1 MSGPVSENGRPS
13 LDTEAVSPEASY
25 GEIKVCLAPRNEIKQ
40 TIKQKQT
47 NKILQVDASM
57 LDPSCLV
64 PPTIPNTLGAEDID
78 KVQQL
83 VNLESKQTNKQTNTI
98 PNPLGAE
105 DIDKVQLSFLLRMY
119 AYIYESLNLG

>member
-25 GEIKVCLAPRNEIKQ
+25 GEIKVCLELSSGR
-40 TIKQKQT
+40 TID
-47 NKILQVDASM
+47 NVLQVDASM

-78 KVQQL
+78 KV
-83 VNLESKQTNKQTNTI
+83 K
-98 PNPLGAE
+98 PNIGIA
-105 DIDKVQLSFLLRMY
+105 S
-119 AYIYESLNLG
+119 

>member
-25 GEIKVCLAPRNEIKQ
+25 GEIKVCLELSTGR
-40 TIKQKQT
+40 TID
-47 NKILQVDASM
+47 NVLQVDASM

-78 KVQQL
+78 KV
-83 VNLESKQTNKQTNTI
+83 E
-98 PNPLGAE
+98 
-105 DIDKVQLSFLLRMY
+105 
-119 AYIYESLNLG
+119 LNIGIVS

>member
-25 GEIKVCLAPRNEIKQ
+25 GEIKVCLELSSWSMIIN
-40 TIKQKQT
+40 
-47 NKILQVDASM
+47 ILQVDASM

-78 KVQQL
+78 KV
-83 VNLESKQTNKQTNTI
+83 K
-98 PNPLGAE
+98 
-105 DIDKVQLSFLLRMY
+105 
-119 AYIYESLNLG
+119 LNIGIAS

>member
-25 GEIKVCLAPRNEIKQ
+25 GEIKVCLELSSGR
-40 TIKQKQT
+40 TID
-47 NKILQVDASM
+47 NVLQVDASM

-78 KVQQL
+78 KV
-83 VNLESKQTNKQTNTI
+83 KI
-98 PNPLGAE
+98 
-105 DIDKVQLSFLLRMY
+105 DIGKVS
-119 AYIYESLNLG
+119 

>member
-25 GEIKVCLAPRNEIKQ
+25 GEIKVCLELSSGR
-40 TIKQKQT
+40 TID
-47 NKILQVDASM
+47 NVLQVDASM

-78 KVQQL
+78 KV
-83 VNLESKQTNKQTNTI
+83 K
-98 PNPLGAE
+98 
-105 DIDKVQLSFLLRMY
+105 
-119 AYIYESLNLG
+119 LNIGIAS

>member
-40 TIKQKQT
+40 TNIIKHT
-47 NKILQVDASM
+47 NNEFLQVDASM

-78 KVQQL
+78 KVQL
-83 VNLESKQTNKQTNTI
+83 WVI
-98 PNPLGAE
+98 W
-105 DIDKVQLSFLLRMY
+105 
-119 AYIYESLNLG
+119 

>member
-25 GEIKVCLAPRNEIKQ
+25 GEIKVCLELSSGR
-40 TIKQKQT
+40 TID
-47 NKILQVDASM
+47 NVLQVDASM

-78 KVQQL
+78 KVRL
-83 VNLESKQTNKQTNTI
+83 
-98 PNPLGAE
+98 
-105 DIDKVQLSFLLRMY
+105 
-119 AYIYESLNLG
+119 

>member
-25 GEIKVCLAPRNEIKQ
+25 GEIKVCLELSSGR
-40 TIKQKQT
+40 TID
-47 NKILQVDASM
+47 NVLQVDASM

-78 KVQQL
+78 KVKL
-83 VNLESKQTNKQTNTI
+83 DNGEVS
-98 PNPLGAE
+98 
-105 DIDKVQLSFLLRMY
+105 LLW
-119 AYIYESLNLG
+119 L

>member
-25 GEIKVCLAPRNEIKQ
+25 GEIKVCLELSSGRTTDNV
-40 TIKQKQT
+40 
-47 NKILQVDASM
+47 LQVDASM

-78 KVQQL
+78 KVR
-83 VNLESKQTNKQTNTI
+83 
-98 PNPLGAE
+98 
-105 DIDKVQLSFLLRMY
+105 F
-119 AYIYESLNLG
+119 